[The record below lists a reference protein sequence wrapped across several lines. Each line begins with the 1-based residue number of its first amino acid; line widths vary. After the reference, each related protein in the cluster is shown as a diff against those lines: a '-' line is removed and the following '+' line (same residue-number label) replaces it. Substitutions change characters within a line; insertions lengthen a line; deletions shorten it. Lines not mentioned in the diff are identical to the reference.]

1 MSQNSPQGKAA
12 RRAFVLE
19 GCFRRFFSNLGPGL
33 ITGAADDD
41 PSGIATYSVT
51 GAALGYS
58 LLCAAIFS
66 FPLMAAVQ
74 IMCGRLGMV
83 TGLGLASVIRLRYS
97 RLKMIGEVRMVT
109 RTPVWRLLVAVS
121 FLVLFFP
128 EPAACQEARGTSVRD
143 ESTRFDYSRS
153 HSFPRGFYPYT
164 VPSLPGPRL
173 ANSPRLQDLIVGGK
187 LTLTLDDA
195 IALALENNLEI
206 AVTRYDLP
214 IAQTDLLRAKG
225 GGATRGVAGS
235 YQSTTLFSGSLGG
248 GVGSA
253 GGVGAGG
260 AGGVLGGG
268 IDRVGSTG
276 CCDPDLRVSY
286 GWSNAITPLNYTVVS
301 GEPIDTTHQESASAR
316 YSQGFLTGTSLFVA
330 ESSSRLTS
338 NTTKSIFN
346 PELVS
351 DFSVGVSQH
360 LLRGFGT
367 RANARFIRI
376 ARNDAKYS
384 MSVFRQNVIAAV
396 AVVMTSYYELLADQ
410 ESIRMA
416 QGGLEYA
423 QKLLADNQG
432 EAKSGPAAQYDV
444 LRSQEEVALRQH
456 LLLAAQHTFSQDGQ
470 SLKAKLTK
478 SFNEELA
485 SMEIIPSDRLPEPRP
500 GDVPTLAEALKEA
513 ASHRPEIEQ
522 VELNLRNQQV
532 VIQSIH
538 NSLLPSL
545 DVYASYYRAGLDGA
559 LSPTFTKI
567 LHGDFPNYSVGVTLD
582 MPLRNRT
589 AQADAERALLEQRRL
604 QVKLQNAK
612 NQAVWDVNKAW
623 SGVQQ
628 ARDQLEADQKL
639 VTLARQV
646 LEISRQRSSSA
657 SVAVEEV
664 ITAQQNVAIAQGH
677 VVGAHA
683 TYARALIQYEQATGT
698 LLERHNIEMSEA
710 VNGEVHGVPIK

>member
-1 MSQNSPQGKAA
+1 
-12 RRAFVLE
+12 
-19 GCFRRFFSNLGPGL
+19 
-33 ITGAADDD
+33 
-41 PSGIATYSVT
+41 
-51 GAALGYS
+51 
-58 LLCAAIFS
+58 
-66 FPLMAAVQ
+66 
-74 IMCGRLGMV
+74 
-83 TGLGLASVIRLRYS
+83 
-97 RLKMIGEVRMVT
+97 MVT
-109 RTPVWRLLVAVS
+109 RTPLLGVLAAVCI
-121 FLVLFFP
+121 LVLFFP
-128 EPAACQEARGTSVRD
+128 GPAACQDARGTSVRD
-143 ESTRFDYSRS
+143 ESTRFDYSKS

-173 ANSPRLQDLIVGGK
+173 DNSPRLQDLIVDGK

-268 IDRVGSTG
+268 IDRVGSSP
-276 CCDPDLRVSY
+276 CCDPSLRVSY

-301 GEPIDTTHQESASAR
+301 GVPIDTTHQESASAG
-316 YSQGFLTGTSLFVA
+316 YSQGFLTGTSLFVS
-330 ESSSRLTS
+330 ESSSRLSS

-367 RANARFIRI
+367 RANSRFIVI
-376 ARNDAKYS
+376 ARNDVKYS
-384 MSVFRQNVIAAV
+384 ASVFRQNVIVALAA
-396 AVVMTSYYELLADQ
+396 VMTSYYDLLADQ

-432 EAKSGPAAQYDV
+432 AAKSGPAAQYDM
-444 LRSQEEVALRQH
+444 LRSQEEVALRQQV
-456 LLLAAQHTFSQDGQ
+456 LLAAQNTFSQDGQ
-470 SLKAKLTK
+470 SLKAKLSK

-485 SMEIIPSDRLPEPRP
+485 KVEIIPSDRLPEPRP
-500 GDVPTLAEALKEA
+500 DDVPTLAEALREA

-545 DVYASYYRAGLDGA
+545 DVYASYYLAGLDGE
-559 LSPTFTKI
+559 LSPTFTNI
-567 LHGDFPNYSVGVTLD
+567 LHGDFPNFSFGVTLD

-604 QVKLQNAK
+604 QVKLQDAK
-612 NQAVWDVNKAW
+612 NQAGWDVNKAW

-628 ARDQLEADQKL
+628 SRDQLEAAQKL

-646 LEISRQRSSSA
+646 LEMQQEKFTLASA
-657 SVAVEEV
+657 TVEEV
-664 ITAQQNVAIAQGH
+664 IVAQQNLAIAQGH
-677 VVGAHA
+677 VVRAHV
-683 TYARALIQYEQATGT
+683 TYAKALIQYEQVTGT
-698 LLERHNIEMSEA
+698 LLERRNIEMSEA
-710 VNGEVHGVPIK
+710 VNGEVHRVPIE

>member
-1 MSQNSPQGKAA
+1 MTDQRSLKSQ
-12 RRAFVLE
+12 E
-19 GCFRRFFSNLGPGL
+19 
-33 ITGAADDD
+33 
-41 PSGIATYSVT
+41 
-51 GAALGYS
+51 
-58 LLCAAIFS
+58 
-66 FPLMAAVQ
+66 
-74 IMCGRLGMV
+74 
-83 TGLGLASVIRLRYS
+83 
-97 RLKMIGEVRMVT
+97 MIGEVKMVT
-109 RTPVWRLLVAVS
+109 RTPFWQLLAAVPS
-121 FLVLFFP
+121 LVLLFP
-128 EPAACQEARGTSVRD
+128 GPAACQEAQGTSVRD
-143 ESTRFDYSRS
+143 ESTRFDYSKS

-173 ANSPRLQDLIVGGK
+173 DNSPRLKDLIVDGK

-301 GEPIDTTHQESASAR
+301 GVPIDTTHQESASAG
-316 YSQGFLTGTSLFVA
+316 YSQGFLTGTSLFVS
-330 ESSSRLTS
+330 ESSSRLSS

-367 RANARFIRI
+367 RANARFILI
-376 ARNDAKYS
+376 ARNDVKYS
-384 MSVFRQNVIAAV
+384 ASVFRQNVIAAL
-396 AVVMTSYYELLADQ
+396 AVVMTSYYDLLADQ
-410 ESIRMA
+410 ENTRMA

-432 EAKSGPAAQYDV
+432 AAKIGPAAQYDM
-444 LRSQEEVALRQH
+444 LRSQEEVALRQQV
-456 LLLAAQHTFSQDGQ
+456 LLAAQNTFSQDSQ
-470 SLKAKLTK
+470 SLKAKLSK

-485 SMEIIPSDRLPEPRP
+485 KVEIIPSDRLPEPRP
-500 GDVPTLAEALKEA
+500 EDVPTLAEALKEA

-545 DVYASYYRAGLDGA
+545 DVYASYYLAGLDGA
-559 LSPTFTKI
+559 LSPTFTNI
-567 LHGDFPNYSVGVTLD
+567 LRGNFPNYSFGLTLD

-604 QVKLQNAK
+604 QVKVQDAK

-628 ARDQLEADQKL
+628 SRDQLEAAQKL

-646 LEISRQRSSSA
+646 LQMQQEKFTLASA
-657 SVAVEEV
+657 TVEEV
-664 ITAQQNVAIAQGH
+664 ITAQQNLAIAQGH
-677 VVGAHA
+677 VVRAHV
-683 TYARALIQYEQATGT
+683 TYAKALIQYEEVTGT

-710 VNGEVHGVPIK
+710 VNGEVHRVPIE

>member
-1 MSQNSPQGKAA
+1 MTRTQFW
-12 RRAFVLE
+12 R
-19 GCFRRFFSNLGPGL
+19 
-33 ITGAADDD
+33 
-41 PSGIATYSVT
+41 
-51 GAALGYS
+51 S
-58 LLCAAIFS
+58 L
-66 FPLMAAVQ
+66 AAV
-74 IMCGRLGMV
+74 
-83 TGLGLASVIRLRYS
+83 
-97 RLKMIGEVRMVT
+97 
-109 RTPVWRLLVAVS
+109 P
-121 FLVLFFP
+121 FLVLFSP
-128 EPAACQEARGTSVRD
+128 ASAACQDGQGTSARD
-143 ESTRFDYSRS
+143 ASTRFDYSKS
-153 HSFPRGFYPYT
+153 HGFPRGFYPYT

-173 ANSPRLQDLIVGGK
+173 TNSPRLQDLIVNGK

-268 IDRVGSTG
+268 IDRVGSSP
-276 CCDPDLRVSY
+276 CCDPELRVSY

-301 GEPIDTTHQESASAR
+301 GVPIDTTHQESASAG
-316 YSQGFLTGTSLFVA
+316 YSQGFLTGTSLFVSV
-330 ESSSRLTS
+330 SSSRLSS

-351 DFSVGVSQH
+351 DFSAGVSQH

-367 RANARFIRI
+367 RTNARFIRI
-376 ARNDAKYS
+376 ARNDVKYS
-384 MSVFRQNVIAAV
+384 TSVFRQNVIAAL
-396 AVVMTSYYELLADQ
+396 AVVMTSYYDLLADQ

-423 QKLLADNQG
+423 QKLLENNQA
-432 EAKSGPAAQYDV
+432 ETKIGPSAQYDV
-444 LRSQEEVALRQH
+444 LRSQEEVALRQQV
-456 LLLAAQHTFSQDGQ
+456 LLAAQNTFSQDGQ
-470 SLKAKLTK
+470 SLKAKLSK

-485 SMEIIPSDRLPEPRP
+485 KVEIIPSDRLPEPRAE
-500 GDVPTLAEALKEA
+500 DVPTLAEALKEA

-522 VELNLRNQQV
+522 VELNLLNQQV

-545 DVYASYYRAGLDGA
+545 DAYASYYLAGLDGA
-559 LSPTFTKI
+559 LSPTFTNI
-567 LHGDFPNYSVGVTLD
+567 LHGTFPNYSVGVTLD

-604 QVKLQNAK
+604 QVKLQDAK

-628 ARDQLEADQKL
+628 SRDQLDAVQKL
-639 VTLARQV
+639 VALARQV
-646 LEISRQRSSSA
+646 LEMQEEKSTLASA
-657 SVAVEEV
+657 TVEEV
-664 ITAQQNVAIAQGH
+664 ITAQQNLAIAQGH
-677 VVGAHA
+677 VVKAHA
-683 TYARALIQYEQATGT
+683 TYAKALIQYEQATGT
-698 LLERHNIEMSEA
+698 LLERNNIEMSDA
-710 VNGEVHGVPIK
+710 VDGEVHRTPNIPGTREPAK

>member
-1 MSQNSPQGKAA
+1 
-12 RRAFVLE
+12 
-19 GCFRRFFSNLGPGL
+19 
-33 ITGAADDD
+33 
-41 PSGIATYSVT
+41 
-51 GAALGYS
+51 
-58 LLCAAIFS
+58 
-66 FPLMAAVQ
+66 
-74 IMCGRLGMV
+74 
-83 TGLGLASVIRLRYS
+83 
-97 RLKMIGEVRMVT
+97 VT
-109 RTPVWRLLVAVS
+109 RTQFWRSLAAVP
-121 FLVLFFP
+121 FLVLFSP
-128 EPAACQEARGTSVRD
+128 ASAACQDGQGTSARD
-143 ESTRFDYSRS
+143 ASTRFDYSKS
-153 HSFPRGFYPYT
+153 HGFPRGFYPYT

-173 ANSPRLQDLIVGGK
+173 TNSPRLQDLIVNGK

-268 IDRVGSTG
+268 IDRVGSSP
-276 CCDPDLRVSY
+276 CCDPELRVSY

-301 GEPIDTTHQESASAR
+301 GVPIDTTHQESASAG
-316 YSQGFLTGTSLFVA
+316 YSQGFLTGTSLFVS
-330 ESSSRLTS
+330 ESSSRLSS

-351 DFSVGVSQH
+351 DFSAGVSQH

-367 RANARFIRI
+367 RTNARFIRI
-376 ARNDAKYS
+376 ARNDVKYS
-384 MSVFRQNVIAAV
+384 TSVFRQNVIAAL
-396 AVVMTSYYELLADQ
+396 AVVMTSYYDLLADQ

-423 QKLLADNQG
+423 QKLLENNQA
-432 EAKSGPAAQYDV
+432 ETKIGPSAQYDV
-444 LRSQEEVALRQH
+444 LRSQEEVALRQQV
-456 LLLAAQHTFSQDGQ
+456 LLAAQNTFSQDGQ
-470 SLKAKLTK
+470 SLKAKLSK

-485 SMEIIPSDRLPEPRP
+485 KVEIIPSDRLPEPRAE
-500 GDVPTLAEALKEA
+500 DVPTLAEALKEA

-522 VELNLRNQQV
+522 VELNLLNQQV

-545 DVYASYYRAGLDGA
+545 DAYASYYLAGLDGA
-559 LSPTFTKI
+559 LSPTFTNI
-567 LHGDFPNYSVGVTLD
+567 LHGTFPNYSVGVTLD

-604 QVKLQNAK
+604 QVKLQDAK

-628 ARDQLEADQKL
+628 SRDQLDAVQKL
-639 VTLARQV
+639 VALARQV
-646 LEISRQRSSSA
+646 LEMQEEKSTLASA
-657 SVAVEEV
+657 TVEEV
-664 ITAQQNVAIAQGH
+664 ITAQQNLAIAQGH
-677 VVGAHA
+677 VVKAHA
-683 TYARALIQYEQATGT
+683 TYAKALIQYEQATGT
-698 LLERHNIEMSEA
+698 LLERNNIEMSDA
-710 VNGEVHGVPIK
+710 VDGEVHRTPNIPGTREPAK

>member
-1 MSQNSPQGKAA
+1 
-12 RRAFVLE
+12 
-19 GCFRRFFSNLGPGL
+19 
-33 ITGAADDD
+33 
-41 PSGIATYSVT
+41 
-51 GAALGYS
+51 
-58 LLCAAIFS
+58 
-66 FPLMAAVQ
+66 
-74 IMCGRLGMV
+74 
-83 TGLGLASVIRLRYS
+83 
-97 RLKMIGEVRMVT
+97 MVT
-109 RTPVWRLLVAVS
+109 RTPLLGVLAAVCI
-121 FLVLFFP
+121 LVLFFP
-128 EPAACQEARGTSVRD
+128 GPAACQDARGTSVRD
-143 ESTRFDYSRS
+143 ESTRFDYSKS

-173 ANSPRLQDLIVGGK
+173 DNSQRLQDLIVDGK

-195 IALALENNLEI
+195 IALALENNLEV

-235 YQSTTLFSGSLGG
+235 YQSTTLFPGSLGG

-268 IDRVGSTG
+268 IDRVGSSP
-276 CCDPDLRVSY
+276 CCDPSLRVSY

-301 GEPIDTTHQESASAR
+301 GVPIDTTHQESASAG
-316 YSQGFLTGTSLFVA
+316 YSQGFMTGTSLFVS
-330 ESSSRLTS
+330 ESSSRLSS

-367 RANARFIRI
+367 RANARFILI
-376 ARNDAKYS
+376 ARNDVKYS
-384 MSVFRQNVIAAV
+384 ASVFRQNVITAL
-396 AVVMTSYYELLADQ
+396 AVVMTSYYDLLADQ

-432 EAKSGPAAQYDV
+432 AAKSGPAAQYDM
-444 LRSQEEVALRQH
+444 LRSQEEVALRQQV
-456 LLLAAQHTFSQDGQ
+456 LLAAQNTFSQDGQ
-470 SLKAKLTK
+470 SLKAKLSK

-485 SMEIIPSDRLPEPRP
+485 KVEIIPSDRLPEPRP
-500 GDVPTLAEALKEA
+500 EDVPTLAEALKEA

-545 DVYASYYRAGLDGA
+545 DVYASYYLAGLDGT
-559 LSPTFTKI
+559 LSPTFTNI
-567 LHGDFPNYSVGVTLD
+567 LHGDFPNLSFGVTLD

-604 QVKLQNAK
+604 QVKLQDAK
-612 NQAVWDVNKAW
+612 NQAGWDVNKAW

-628 ARDQLEADQKL
+628 SRDQLEAAQKL

-646 LEISRQRSSSA
+646 LEMQQEKFTLASA
-657 SVAVEEV
+657 TVEEV
-664 ITAQQNVAIAQGH
+664 ITAQQNLAIAQGH
-677 VVGAHA
+677 VVRAHV
-683 TYARALIQYEQATGT
+683 TYAKALIQYEQVTGT
-698 LLERHNIEMSEA
+698 LLERRNIELSEA
-710 VNGEVHGVPIK
+710 VNGEVHRAPIE